1 MGGTL
6 DGHVDS
12 SRYPSAQAQ
21 TLFCRTYLKQASDK
35 QPSEADVAALVREA
49 NAYGLLAHLYW
60 ALWGLA
66 QAKTSVVDFDY
77 ALFAQERFRVYKGAK
92 GGFLSVPPRS
102 REEMEIE
109 ELAGG
114 A

>member
-12 SRYPSAQAQ
+12 SKYPSARSQ
-21 TLFCRTYLKQASDK
+21 TLFCQTYLTQASDK
-35 QPSEADVAALVREA
+35 QPSEAEVAALVREA

-60 ALWGLA
+60 ALWGVA

-92 GGFLSVPPRS
+92 GGFLSLAPRF
-102 REEMEIE
+102 REEIEVE